1 LACNLG
7 VIMIHPSSIA
17 FDIDGVFADI
27 LSLFIEI
34 AGSKFNINGLK
45 YHDITTYD
53 LRDCLEIDPL
63 IIDKIIELILSGSY
77 CSSLKPVE
85 GAREVLTRLGNYNGK
100 ILFVTARAKEYPI
113 YDWILNML
121 PLDPSVIHIEAT
133 GTFEKKT
140 EVLLKHNITYFVEDR
155 LETCFM
161 LNDAGIN
168 PVLFKQPWNR
178 KEHPFI
184 EVNTW
189 GELESLINFQ

>member
-1 LACNLG
+1 
-7 VIMIHPSSIA
+7 MIHPSSIA

-27 LSLFIEI
+27 LSLFIKI
-34 AGSKFNINGLK
+34 ANSEFNISGLK
-45 YHDITTYD
+45 YDDITSYD

-63 IIDKIIELILSGSY
+63 IIDEIIGLILSGNY

-85 GAREVLTRLGNYNGK
+85 GAQDVLTRLGNYNGR
-100 ILFVTARAKEYPI
+100 ILFVTAREKEYPI

-121 PLDPSVIHIEAT
+121 PLDPSAIHIEAT
-133 GTFEKKT
+133 GTFENKAD
-140 EVLLKHNITYFVEDR
+140 VLLKHKITYFVEDR

-161 LNDAGIN
+161 LNDVGIK

-189 GELESLINFQ
+189 SELESLINFQ